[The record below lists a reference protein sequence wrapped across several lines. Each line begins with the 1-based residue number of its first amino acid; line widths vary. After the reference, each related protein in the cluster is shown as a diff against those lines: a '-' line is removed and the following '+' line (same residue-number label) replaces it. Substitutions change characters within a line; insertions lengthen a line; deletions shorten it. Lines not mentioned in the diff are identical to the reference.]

1 MGLINPPEMIK
12 MGVKEEIHE
21 QIVGALAGA
30 KFPLETPEALLSA
43 FPDGAETTC
52 KSGDVELKAGDAGQV
67 LTVDDFPFKS
77 AQDVADV
84 IVERAGL

>member
-1 MGLINPPEMIK
+1 MS
-12 MGVKEEIHE
+12 VKEEIHA

-30 KFPLETPEALLSA
+30 KFPLETPEELLGS

-52 KSGDVELKAGDAGQV
+52 KSGDVELKAGDAGKV
-67 LTVDDFPFKS
+67 LTANDFPFKS
-77 AQDVADV
+77 AKDVADV

>member
-1 MGLINPPEMIK
+1 

-30 KFPLETPEALLSA
+30 KFPIETPEALLGA

-52 KSGDVELKAGDAGQV
+52 KADGVELKAGDAGKV
-67 LTVDDFPFKS
+67 LKPDDFPFRS
-77 AQDVADV
+77 AKEVADV

>member
-1 MGLINPPEMIK
+1 MIK
-12 MGVKEEIHE
+12 VGVKEEIHA
-21 QIVGALAGA
+21 QIVGALARA
-30 KFPLETPEALLSA
+30 EFPIATPEALLAA

-67 LTVDDFPFKS
+67 LTTDDFPFKS
-77 AQDVADV
+77 AKDVANV

>member
-1 MGLINPPEMIK
+1 MS
-12 MGVKEEIHE
+12 VKEEIRA

-30 KFPLETPEALLSA
+30 EFPIKTPEALLGS

-52 KSGDVELKAGDAGQV
+52 KSGEMELKAGDAGKV
-67 LTVDDFPFKS
+67 LTADDFPFKS
-77 AQDVADV
+77 AQEVADV

>member
-1 MGLINPPEMIK
+1 MS
-12 MGVKEEIHE
+12 VKEEIHA

-30 KFPLETPEALLSA
+30 DFPIATPEALLGA
-43 FPDGAETTC
+43 FPDGADTTC

-67 LTVDDFPFKS
+67 LTAEDFPFKS
-77 AQDVADV
+77 AKDVADV